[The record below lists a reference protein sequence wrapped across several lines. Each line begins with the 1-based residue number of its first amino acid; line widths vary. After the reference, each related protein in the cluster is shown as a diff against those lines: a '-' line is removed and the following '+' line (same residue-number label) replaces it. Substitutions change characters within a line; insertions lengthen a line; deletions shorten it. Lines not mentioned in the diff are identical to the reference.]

1 MQWLE
6 RSSQDAEVDL
16 VLFPGDA
23 VWKKVTQAGEEAR
36 VFLLEFPATKQ
47 HYFFWMQEPKEEK
60 DAEVS
65 TRLLS
70 SLSVSLEVLQHFLQ
84 LFLLY
89 CSLRSP

>member
-60 DAEVS
+60 AEKKVKKAPKKAAKKP
-65 TRLLS
+65 
-70 SLSVSLEVLQHFLQ
+70 EEEE
-84 LFLLY
+84 
-89 CSLRSP
+89 